1 MVWSA
6 PGLSEITV
14 GPTDGGHDNM
24 LDRVNVVDRMP
35 DFIGLTGDVRARL
48 AEARLLIVGAGSV
61 GARFA
66 DHAARCRV
74 GEIGLVDPKA
84 FSANF
89 DTQATRDRSDFGRPK
104 ALRVGEWAKTVSPS
118 SVVRVFDGPVQALS
132 WLDLDEYDI
141 VVASTDNL
149 LAEVYLGETCMALGL
164 PLVYAS
170 VHGATL
176 CSQVRIFMNRN
187 GESPC
192 PSCGYSRA
200 ERTQLS
206 TGATFSCDPAA
217 GPGPDLDGPPT
228 VSVSPLCSLA
238 ADMAMLEVLRMI
250 LGLGSPPC
258 DCVRELN
265 GYTGASVTTPLSRR
279 AQCAVDHTVL
289 ERVSLDRP
297 LGECTLRDCAEAAGV
312 PGDEGIARTSFA
324 VDDTLFAGVLTCTEC
339 GTSHEYNKFLDRR
352 RGSVRR
358 VCRACDH
365 HELAPHPHLSFDRLI
380 PARAGGLLPH
390 LDVPLRTLG
399 AEGRGVVVRH
409 GRKAVLVRSKLNR
422 HTGNTAS

>member
-6 PGLSEITV
+6 PGFREITV
-14 GPTDGGHDNM
+14 GPTADGHDNM
-24 LDRVNVVDRMP
+24 VGMVNVVDRMP
-35 DFIGLTGDVRARL
+35 DFIGLTGDARSRL
-48 AEARLLIVGAGSV
+48 AQTRLLLVGVGSV
-61 GARFA
+61 GARIA

-74 GEIGLVDPKA
+74 GAIGLVDPKA

-89 DTQATRDRSDFGRPK
+89 DTQMTRDPSDFGRPK
-104 ALRVGEWAKTVSPS
+104 ALRVGEWAKTISPS
-118 SVVRVFDGPVQALS
+118 SIVRVFDGPVQGLS

-164 PLVYAS
+164 PLLYAS
-170 VHGATL
+170 VHGPTL
-176 CSQVRIFMNRN
+176 CSQVRVFMNRN
-187 GESPC
+187 GDSPC

-200 ERTQLS
+200 EREQLS
-206 TGATFSCDPAA
+206 SGTRFSCDPAA
-217 GPGPDLDGPPT
+217 GGEADLDGPPT

-238 ADMAMLEVLRMI
+238 ADMAMLEVLRMR
-250 LGLGSPPC
+250 LRLGSAPC

-279 AQCAVDHTVL
+279 AACGVDHTVL
-289 ERVSLDRP
+289 ERAYLDRP

-312 PGDEGIARTSFA
+312 TGDEGIARTSFA
-324 VDDTLFAGVLTCTEC
+324 VDDSLFAGVLDCTAC
-339 GTSHEYNKFLDRR
+339 GTSHEHNEFLDRR
-352 RGSVRR
+352 REPVRR

-365 HELAPHPHLSFDRLI
+365 HELAPHPFLSFDRLI

-390 LDVPLRTLG
+390 LDVPLRALG

-409 GRKAVLVRSKLNR
+409 GRQAVLLRSKLNR
-422 HTGNTAS
+422 HSGRTPS